1 MEQIELTQGKLS
13 TEERERILAKEIYK
27 LSWHSYEVEHST
39 GTAASLVWKRPKGGF
54 AGNLFLTVIT
64 LGFWLIIWIP
74 LGVLGDLVTPKRIYL
89 EVLPDGT
96 IEREEKGWR

>member
-1 MEQIELTQGKLS
+1 MIQETVQELPR
-13 TEERERILAKEIYK
+13 EERERILSKEIYK
-27 LSWHSYEVEHST
+27 LSWQSYEVEHST
-39 GTAASLVWKRPKGGF
+39 GTAAHLVWKRPKGGF

-74 LGVLGDLVTPKRIYL
+74 LGVLGDLVTPKHIYL

-96 IEREEKGWR
+96 IEKDERGWR